1 MDIQE
6 GLLFIIVG
14 QPAMTQKRGLFGIK
28 TTSIKCSK
36 STKGSAMST
45 QIKELLPLLN
55 IAILFI
61 IPYLT
66 RIEHRLTQIETT
78 IKERK
83 KI

>member
-1 MDIQE
+1 M
-6 GLLFIIVG
+6 
-14 QPAMTQKRGLFGIK
+14 
-28 TTSIKCSK
+28 
-36 STKGSAMST
+36 KGSEMST
-45 QIKELLPLLN
+45 QLKELLPLLN
-55 IAILFI
+55 IGILFI